1 MIVVIEMEI
10 LSKFQ
15 EGQMNELLAL
25 TAKDQIY
32 LITREDGVL
41 PVSMLPMLTKI
52 NAKLEVKTLPK
63 NDSGFEK
70 GFLYGS
76 LSKSAG
82 KEKVV
87 ILSGET
93 APSSLD
99 ENCAWNEG
107 FGVKP
112 KRKPAK
118 AQKAAAPETAQ
129 KASEPAMKASEPAK
143 KASESAKK
151 TPADGLFSAPALSGC
166 KDLLKG
172 KEAVFRNVLSDA
184 SDSEIGYKMLLTLNF
199 GKDGEV
205 IWEQTHKQF
214 KQLRKLL

>member
-10 LSKFQ
+10 LSTFQ

-32 LITREDGVL
+32 LITREGGVL

-52 NAKLEVKTLPK
+52 NAKLEVKTLSTS
-63 NDSGFEK
+63 DSGFEK

-112 KRKPAK
+112 RRKPAK
-118 AQKAAAPETAQ
+118 VQKAVAPEDVQ
-129 KASEPAMKASEPAK
+129 KASEPSKQAPETTKKTSNPAK
-143 KASESAKK
+143 KA
-151 TPADGLFSAPALSGC
+151 PADGLFSAPALSGC
-166 KDLLKG
+166 KELFKG
-172 KEAVFRNVLSDA
+172 KEDIFRNVLSDA

-199 GKDGEV
+199 GKDGEI